1 MRKLFILMLLLC
13 LCKAGVGQSVSDI
26 LAELPPVTQADRLQY
41 WYDDDIGTLRSTQ
54 QLNGTHTF
62 DVSALL
68 DGMHTLHVQII
79 DNTDAI
85 CSPCSHAFLKLT
97 KQYSIPSAKQLQY
110 WFDDSETITT
120 APLSSGVQLLDVNSL
135 LDGLHTVHYLVVD
148 ENGRVSTPCSHA
160 FLKLTKQSSI
170 PSAKQLQYWFDD
182 SETITTA
189 PLSSGVQLLDVNSL
203 LDGLHTLHFQVVDE
217 NGRVSTPC
225 SHTFLKLT
233 KQSSIPTAKQLQY
246 WFDDSETITTAL
258 LSSGVQLL
266 DVNSLLDGLH
276 TLHFQ
281 VVDENGRVSTP
292 CSQVF
297 LKLTDVHATGQPTH
311 IRYWFDDDDTT
322 LRESTTVSGLQILD
336 VSELVTGLH
345 TVHVMLADENG
356 RTTVP
361 YTAIFLKL
369 FTNNTPNGKDAI
381 TSYKYWVNDN
391 IDDLV
396 KAEIAVPDSTYG
408 LVTLLPIPMTPIRS
422 SSFLFRVEKET
433 PVLYA
438 QNDFHIRFY
447 NAMGYYCDGVQSFAD
462 YRVREEVTDIT
473 PLLPT
478 QTFARP
484 NENTIKWFSFEACK
498 GDTIAFRSSQATSL
512 QVFSP
517 TGQEIY
523 VASGDKSV
531 KYGGCHTWEDGTYY
545 LAVHDVTGSQ
555 ANIKLDFMHMDK
567 YDVVS
572 QDVSVVGNGGAST
585 ITYRGNGFNDLYA
598 VDFVNSQNDTIRCGY
613 IERINNEEVGIL
625 ADFNQAALGKYKAI
639 FRFTGEDKV
648 LADAVTVVL
657 PIDITHSLSVS
668 YDNRFLRS
676 RGKSSYS
683 VSIKNNGNM
692 TSYGTPVYVFVSTQH
707 KTGVSKIIINGL
719 DLPRII
725 DGIEKDSIPLSEYQH
740 VEELSDKIG
749 DTHYFIGN
757 TIKSSESQ
765 DSLYAYSAYFFT
777 DVAPM
782 SVKKFTI
789 DVFANE
795 IVEVYVTIPSENISY
810 SSHPHPQYTTAQA
823 EKRNSIKDNYCCIR
837 NKVECVATIAADVA
851 GITNTVMS
859 LTGAP
864 HAAAAGV
871 ADCLASSVNQ
881 VISTTGTVFCD
892 DNSVENSLWD
902 KIHSVLGGL
911 SITGMLSS
919 CASKVLP
926 WKKVNDLLA
935 AVGDVSG
942 NASMVFGLG
951 VDVVDCV
958 QAFLSKV
965 PNCPPRPK
973 TKGGKS
979 TPVNS
984 FDPNDIYG
992 YTSASGSRF
1001 MSDSIQNVSYRIEFE
1016 NDTTFA
1022 TASAH
1027 MVEVKDTLDARY
1039 FDLASYAPT
1048 GFKIGDKTEY
1058 IEGTPQF
1065 VKTVDMRPQINAIV
1079 QVEGLYDKQKGIAT
1093 WRFTSL
1099 DPMTME
1105 PTDDVMQGFLPV
1117 NYDGESGIGEVTFD
1131 VALRQKF
1138 TDGTEIP
1145 NKASI
1150 VFDSNEP
1157 IMTPVWINTVDAVC
1171 PESRVLD
1178 VTQKNDTTL
1187 TISYE
1192 GHDSRSGV
1200 WKYEVYAQYGSG
1212 NTPWE
1217 KVAETAADSC
1227 NIDFRFYKSIDYGF
1241 CVLAVDSAG
1250 NVEQKP
1256 LAREGSFADVDMGD
1270 VNGDGEVNTLDAS
1283 LTTAYYLGKQAYIIA
1298 LAADVNGDGV
1308 IDTLDA
1314 TQITQM
1320 FLDAQGIAPETNA
1333 LPRRRV
1339 KPKQTLQP

>member
-1 MRKLFILMLLLC
+1 MMLRKLLWALALC
-13 LCKAGVGQSVSDI
+13 CLPWTARGQASS
-26 LAELPPVTQADRLQY
+26 
-41 WYDDDIGTLRSTQ
+41 
-54 QLNGTHTF
+54 TF
-62 DVSALL
+62 D
-68 DGMHTLHVQII
+68 
-79 DNTDAI
+79 
-85 CSPCSHAFLKLT
+85 
-97 KQYSIPSAKQLQY
+97 Y
-110 WFDDSETITT
+110 
-120 APLSSGVQLLDVNSL
+120 
-135 LDGLHTVHYLVVD
+135 
-148 ENGRVSTPCSHA
+148 
-160 FLKLTKQSSI
+160 
-170 PSAKQLQYWFDD
+170 
-182 SETITTA
+182 
-189 PLSSGVQLLDVNSL
+189 
-203 LDGLHTLHFQVVDE
+203 
-217 NGRVSTPC
+217 
-225 SHTFLKLT
+225 
-233 KQSSIPTAKQLQY
+233 
-246 WFDDSETITTAL
+246 
-258 LSSGVQLL
+258 
-266 DVNSLLDGLH
+266 
-276 TLHFQ
+276 
-281 VVDENGRVSTP
+281 
-292 CSQVF
+292 
-297 LKLTDVHATGQPTH
+297 
-311 IRYWFDDDDTT
+311 RYWFDNDDANARAATASGERWHIDADLSGLDNTLHRFYFQVKDTAGVWSSPVMRLFLKYAPVGLSNNTYYWFDTNSAARTLLPAAQGKMQIDVSQLIDGIHDICIQNFADVSSPSNGYTARFLKQPVMDQLEVVYWLDNQQNT
-322 LRESTTVSGLQILD
+322 LRGGKFENGIMMLDVKDFDDGFHILYLQATGKGGQSVPVSRMFIKVPQTDGIEYMTCTCTVDGQQYKQERVPSSGGIVNWNLDVSGLQPGVHRLQVQAITPSGAASNVYDGMFFRASRPSELAAMKCLYNIDGSTYKTAIGSYNDGLYHFDLD
-336 VSELVTGLH
+336 VAALTDGLH
-345 TVHVMLADENG
+345 RLNYMMIGEDGTGTQAKSTFFV
-356 RTTVP
+356 
-361 YTAIFLKL
+361 K
-369 FTNNTPNGKDAI
+369 TPVGGYGI
-381 TSYKYWVNDN
+381 TSYKYWLNSN
-391 IDDLV
+391 QEEATEV
-396 KAEIAVPDSTYG
+396 KLDKRAAVLSIVD
-408 LVTLLPIPMTPIRS
+408 LLPMPTAPIRS
-422 SSFLFRVEKET
+422 ECFQFEVDK
-433 PVLYA
+433 
-438 QNDFHIRFY
+438 
-447 NAMGYYCDGVQSFAD
+447 DGVPYVYAKNDLHFEFTDVSGRVVDAHKQFVD
-462 YRVREEVTDIT
+462 YNVSQEVTDIT

-598 VDFVNSQNDTIRCGY
+598 VDFVNSQNDTIKCSY

-668 YDNRFLRS
+668 YNDRFLRS
-676 RGKSSYS
+676 QGKSSYS
-683 VSIKNNGNM
+683 VSIKNKGNM

-765 DSLYAYSAYFFT
+765 DSVYAYSAYFFT
-777 DVAPM
+777 DVAPN
-782 SVKKFTI
+782 SVKRFTI

-1298 LAADVNGDGV
+1298 AAADVNGDGV

-1320 FLDAQGIAPETNA
+1320 FLDAQGIAPEINA

>member
-1 MRKLFILMLLLC
+1 MLRKLLWTLALC
-13 LCKAGVGQSVSDI
+13 CLPWTARGQASS
-26 LAELPPVTQADRLQY
+26 
-41 WYDDDIGTLRSTQ
+41 
-54 QLNGTHTF
+54 TF
-62 DVSALL
+62 D
-68 DGMHTLHVQII
+68 
-79 DNTDAI
+79 
-85 CSPCSHAFLKLT
+85 
-97 KQYSIPSAKQLQY
+97 Y
-110 WFDDSETITT
+110 
-120 APLSSGVQLLDVNSL
+120 
-135 LDGLHTVHYLVVD
+135 
-148 ENGRVSTPCSHA
+148 
-160 FLKLTKQSSI
+160 
-170 PSAKQLQYWFDD
+170 
-182 SETITTA
+182 
-189 PLSSGVQLLDVNSL
+189 
-203 LDGLHTLHFQVVDE
+203 
-217 NGRVSTPC
+217 
-225 SHTFLKLT
+225 
-233 KQSSIPTAKQLQY
+233 
-246 WFDDSETITTAL
+246 
-258 LSSGVQLL
+258 
-266 DVNSLLDGLH
+266 
-276 TLHFQ
+276 
-281 VVDENGRVSTP
+281 
-292 CSQVF
+292 
-297 LKLTDVHATGQPTH
+297 
-311 IRYWFDDDDTT
+311 RYWFDNDDANARTATAAGANWHIDADLSGLDNSLHRFYFQVKDTAGVWSSPVMRLFMKNGPVGLNNNTYYWFDTNSAARTPLPAAQGKMQIDVSQLIDGVHDISIQNFADVSSPSNGYTARFLKQPVMDQLEVVYWLDNQQNT
-322 LRESTTVSGLQILD
+322 LRGGKFENGIMMLDVKDFDDGFHILYLQATGKGGQSVPVSRMFIKVPQTDGIEYMTCTCTVDGQQYKQERVPSSGGIVNWNLDVSGLQPGVHRLQVQAITPSGAASNVYDGMFFRASRPSELAAMKCLYNIDGSAYKTAIGSYNDGLYHFDLD
-336 VSELVTGLH
+336 VAALTDGLH
-345 TVHVMLADENG
+345 RLNYMMIGEDGTGTQAKSTFFVKIPVG
-356 RTTVP
+356 G
-361 YTAIFLKL
+361 Y
-369 FTNNTPNGKDAI
+369 GI
-381 TSYKYWVNDN
+381 TSYKYWLNSN
-391 IDDLV
+391 QEEATEV
-396 KAEIAVPDSTYG
+396 KLDKRAAVLSIVD
-408 LVTLLPIPMTPIRS
+408 LLPMPTAPIRS
-422 SSFLFRVEKET
+422 ECFQFEVDK
-433 PVLYA
+433 
-438 QNDFHIRFY
+438 
-447 NAMGYYCDGVQSFAD
+447 DGVPYVYAKNDLHLEFAD
-462 YRVREEVTDIT
+462 ASERVVDAHKQFVDYNVSQEVTDIT

-598 VDFVNSQNDTIRCGY
+598 VDFVNSQNDTIKCSY

-625 ADFNQAALGKYKAI
+625 ADFNQAELGKYKAI

-668 YDNRFLRS
+668 YNDIFLRS
-676 RGKSSYS
+676 QGKSSYS

-740 VEELSDKIG
+740 VKELSDKIG

-765 DSLYAYSAYFFT
+765 DSVYAYSAYFFT
-777 DVAPM
+777 DVAPN
-782 SVKKFTI
+782 SVKRFTI

-810 SSHPHPQYTTAQA
+810 SSHPHPQYTAAQV
-823 EKRNSIKDNYCCIR
+823 EKRNSIKEDYCCIR

-859 LTGAP
+859 LTGSP
-864 HAAAAGV
+864 HAVAAGV
-871 ADCLASSVNQ
+871 ADCLASSVSQ
-881 VISTTGTVFCD
+881 VISTTGTVLCD
-892 DNSVENSLWD
+892 DNRVENNLWD
-902 KIHSVLGGL
+902 KIHNVLGGL
-911 SITGMLSS
+911 SITSMASS
-919 CASKVLP
+919 CASKRLP
-926 WKKVNDLLA
+926 WKKFNDFLA
-935 AVGDVSG
+935 ALGNVSG

-958 QAFLSKV
+958 QAFFTKV
-965 PNCPPRPK
+965 PDCPPRPK

-979 TPVNS
+979 TPVSS

-1058 IEGTPQF
+1058 LEGTPQF

-1117 NYDGESGIGEVTFD
+1117 NYDSESGIGEVTFD

-1187 TISYE
+1187 TINYE

-1256 LAREGSFADVDMGD
+1256 LVREGSFADVDMGD

-1298 LAADVNGDGV
+1298 AAADVNGDGV

-1320 FLDAQGIAPETNA
+1320 FLDAQGIAPEINA